1 MSIILYS
8 LLLYYLDQRH
18 QGINIFTMFFRK
30 SRLLEV
36 SKNED
41 IIIDE
46 DSDVSDERAKVRT
59 KYLNVKLELNQHN
72 EIKLI

>member
-8 LLLYYLDQRH
+8 LLLYYLDQRQ
-18 QGINIFTMFFRK
+18 QGINIFTRIFRK
-30 SRLLEV
+30 NQLLEV
-36 SKNED
+36 RKNED

-59 KYLNVKLELNQHN
+59 TFLNVKLLLN
-72 EIKLI
+72 